1 MHTEREKEILEIL
14 LREKTVSVHT
24 LAATLY
30 ASEQSIRRDL
40 ARLEKQHLLKRT
52 YGGASLDENGT
63 SSLKIPFLLRE
74 MECADEK
81 AVIGKKAAALVK
93 DGDVVFLD
101 ASTSAYNV
109 LPYLTDKRDLLVITN
124 GIKALQ
130 ALSEYGIACIG
141 TGGNVIASCLA
152 FVGMQAMETVARYN
166 ADICFFACR
175 GLSED
180 GRLTDISEEEDAVR
194 QEMVRRAKRSY
205 MLCTRERLGKVFYH
219 NICKVDDLTGI
230 IYANK

>member
-1 MHTEREKEILEIL
+1 MHNEREKAILEIL
-14 LREKTVSVHT
+14 LREKTVSVHA
-24 LAATLY
+24 LSATLF

-52 YGGASLDENGT
+52 YGGASLEENGT
-63 SSLKIPFLLRE
+63 SALKIPFLLRE
-74 MECADEK
+74 MESADEK

-93 DGDVVFLD
+93 DSDVIFLD
-101 ASTSAYNV
+101 ASTSAYHI

-141 TGGNVIASCLA
+141 TGGSVIASCLA
-152 FVGMQAMETVARYN
+152 FAGAEAMAAVARYN

-175 GLSED
+175 GLSDD
-180 GRLTDISEEEDAVR
+180 GRLTDISEAENGVR
-194 QEMVRRAKRSY
+194 QEMLRHAAKSY

-219 NICKVDDLTGI
+219 NLCRAEDLTGI
-230 IYANK
+230 LYAHK